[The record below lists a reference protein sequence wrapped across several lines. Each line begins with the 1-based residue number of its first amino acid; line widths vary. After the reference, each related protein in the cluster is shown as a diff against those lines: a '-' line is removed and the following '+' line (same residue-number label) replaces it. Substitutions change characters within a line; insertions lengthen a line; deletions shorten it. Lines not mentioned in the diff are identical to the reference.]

1 MTNNEKRRNWT
12 SDEDRTF
19 LIQVAADRPFG
30 AEKGQL
36 KKAWQA
42 EANKLMACDHFG
54 RVMDGEKVQNRFL
67 KLVNEHRKFDA
78 ESARL
83 SGSDQVELEKHVLLD
98 DICTLLDDM
107 KNAPATQTQGDS
119 DKDKIEQGGLL
130 VREMAMKTL
139 KRQCGGDA
147 DESQKRPAVEN
158 RRNSLATVIAAESE
172 RELAVREKVLDF
184 QRQKLDCEIQQRELD
199 RDERK
204 AEREHQVVMAKIEND
219 KLTNMIKALLESRK

>member
-12 SDEDRTF
+12 SDEDRAF

-42 EANKLMACDHFG
+42 VADKWMACDHFG
-54 RVMDGEKVQNRFL
+54 RVVDGK
-67 KLVNEHRKFDA
+67 KFDA
-78 ESARL
+78 ASVIL
-83 SGSDQVELEKHVLLD
+83 SGSDEDELEKHVLLD

-130 VREMAMKTL
+130 VRDMAMKTL

-172 RELAVREKVLDF
+172 RELAVCEKELDF
-184 QRQKLDCEIQQRELD
+184 QRQNLNCDIQQRELD

-204 AEREHQVVMAKIEND
+204 AEQEHQVVMAK
-219 KLTNMIKALLESRK
+219 LRRTS

>member
-36 KKAWQA
+36 KKAESA
-42 EANKLMACDHFG
+42 FY
-54 RVMDGEKVQNRFL
+54 
-67 KLVNEHRKFDA
+67 VNEHRKFDA

-130 VREMAMKTL
+130 VRDMAMKTL

-204 AEREHQVVMAKIEND
+204 AEREHQVVMVN
-219 KLTNMIKALLESRK
+219 LRTTS